1 MQHNLKQLGLTERRR
16 NASGQFTQSRV
27 AKGQPEAFTA
37 MEESECCLTDGPQ
50 IKAGKRK
57 FLNHIS
63 ILTAF

>member
-37 MEESECCLTDGPQ
+37 MELW
-50 IKAGKRK
+50 KVNVA
-57 FLNHIS
+57 
-63 ILTAF
+63 